1 MSISGAKT
9 AIVLAVSVVIGIA
22 AISLGLGMLDVS
34 TDTGSSDV
42 LSPAESQDAEQTP
55 QPAKIDKSRFKMA
68 PELVGIADYINTS
81 PEELQ
86 KAMEDKVVLY
96 DIWTYSCVNC
106 IRTLP
111 YITAWDD
118 RYSDQGLLIIGIH
131 SPEFEFEKELKNV
144 ERAVEKYGIVYPVV
158 LDNDM
163 ETWSAFENRYWPRKY
178 IADHEG
184 YIRYDHIGEGGYE
197 ESERVIQKLLAE
209 RSAALDI
216 QVAYAD
222 DTVNIPAFEHTGRT
236 TPEIYFGYKLA
247 LPSRNYL
254 ANSEG
259 FNPENIVSYMIPEKA
274 TQDKFHMVG
283 DWYNG
288 KDGMKLVSEEGGIFL
303 PYYAREVNIVASNLA
318 NLTIR
323 LDGEIIPSEH
333 AGSDV
338 IDGIVEVNDA
348 RLYNIIDSP
357 VAGVHYLEIITD
369 SPDFEIFTFT
379 FG

>member
-42 LSPAESQDAEQTP
+42 LSPAESQDTETP

-222 DTVNIPAFEHTGRT
+222 DTVDIPAFEHTGRT

-303 PYYAREVNIVASNLA
+303 PYYAREVNIVASNPA
-318 NLTIR
+318 NLIIR

-369 SPDFEIFTFT
+369 SPGFEIFTFT

>member
-42 LSPAESQDAEQTP
+42 LSPAESQDTETP

-222 DTVNIPAFEHTGRT
+222 DTVDIPAFEHTGRT

-303 PYYAREVNIVASNLA
+303 PYYAREVNIVASNPA
-318 NLTIR
+318 NLIIR

-357 VAGVHYLEIITD
+357 VAGVHYVEIITD
-369 SPDFEIFTFT
+369 SPGFEIFTFT

>member
-1 MSISGAKT
+1 MK
-9 AIVLAVSVVIGIA
+9 
-22 AISLGLGMLDVS
+22 
-34 TDTGSSDV
+34 
-42 LSPAESQDAEQTP
+42 
-55 QPAKIDKSRFKMA
+55 
-68 PELVGIADYINTS
+68 
-81 PEELQ
+81 
-86 KAMEDKVVLY
+86 
-96 DIWTYSCVNC
+96 
-106 IRTLP
+106 
-111 YITAWDD
+111 
-118 RYSDQGLLIIGIH
+118 H
-131 SPEFEFEKELKNV
+131 
-144 ERAVEKYGIVYPVV
+144 RAVEKYGIVYPVV

-222 DTVNIPAFEHTGRT
+222 DTVDIPAFEHTGRT

-259 FNPENIVSYMIPEKA
+259 FNPDNVVSYAIPKTV

-288 KDGMKLVSEEGGIFL
+288 KDGMKLVSEGGGILL
-303 PYYAREVNIVASNLA
+303 PYYAREVNIVASNPA
-318 NLTIR
+318 SLTIR
-323 LDGEIIPSEH
+323 IDGNIISPEH

-338 IDGIVEVNDA
+338 VDGIVEVNDA

-357 VAGVHYLEIITD
+357 VAGVHYVEIVTEGTG
-369 SPDFEIFTFT
+369 FEIFTFT

>member
-9 AIVLAVSVVIGIA
+9 AIVLAVSVVIGIS

-42 LSPAESQDAEQTP
+42 LSPAESQDTETP

-222 DTVNIPAFEHTGRT
+222 DTVDIPAFEHTGRT

-303 PYYAREVNIVASNLA
+303 PYYAREVNIVASNPA
-318 NLTIR
+318 NLIIR

-357 VAGVHYLEIITD
+357 VAGIHYVEIITD
-369 SPDFEIFTFT
+369 SPGFEIFTFT

>member
-9 AIVLAVSVVIGIA
+9 AIVLAVSVVVGIA
-22 AISLGLGMLDVS
+22 AISLGLGMLDVQ

-42 LSPAESQDAEQTP
+42 LSPAESQDTETP

-222 DTVNIPAFEHTGRT
+222 DTVDIPAFEHTGRT

-259 FNPENIVSYMIPEKA
+259 FNPDNVVSYAIPKTV

-288 KDGMKLVSEEGGIFL
+288 KDGMKLVSEGGGILL
-303 PYYAREVNIVASNLA
+303 PYYAREVNIVASNPA
-318 NLTIR
+318 SLTIR
-323 LDGEIIPSEH
+323 IDGNIISPEH

-338 IDGIVEVNDA
+338 VDGIVEVNDA

-357 VAGVHYLEIITD
+357 VAGVHYVEIVTEGTG
-369 SPDFEIFTFT
+369 FEIFTFT

>member
-9 AIVLAVSVVIGIA
+9 AIVLAVSVVVGIA

-42 LSPAESQDAEQTP
+42 LSPAESQDTETP

-222 DTVNIPAFEHTGRT
+222 DTVDIPAFEHTGRT

-259 FNPENIVSYMIPEKA
+259 FNPDNVVSYAIPKTV

-288 KDGMKLVSEEGGIFL
+288 KDGMKLVSEGGGILL
-303 PYYAREVNIVASNLA
+303 PYYAREVNIVASNPA
-318 NLTIR
+318 SLTIR
-323 LDGEIIPSEH
+323 IDGNIISPEH

-338 IDGIVEVNDA
+338 VDGIVEVNDA

-357 VAGVHYLEIITD
+357 VAGVHYVEIVTEGTG
-369 SPDFEIFTFT
+369 FEIFTFT

>member
-42 LSPAESQDAEQTP
+42 LSPAESQDTETP

-222 DTVNIPAFEHTGRT
+222 DTVDIPAFEHTGRT

-303 PYYAREVNIVASNLA
+303 PYYAREVNIVASNPA

-357 VAGVHYLEIITD
+357 VAGIHYLEIITD
-369 SPDFEIFTFT
+369 SPGFEIFTFT

>member
-42 LSPAESQDAEQTP
+42 LSPAESQDTETP

-222 DTVNIPAFEHTGRT
+222 DTVDIPAFEHTGRT
-236 TPEIYFGYKLA
+236 TPEIYFGYKAIIYISKADHVSISLSNTTGYTMPYFSTA
-247 LPSRNYL
+247 RSTFF
-254 ANSEG
+254 NSFSNSNSGEC
-259 FNPENIVSYMIPEKA
+259 IP
-274 TQDKFHMVG
+274 
-283 DWYNG
+283 
-288 KDGMKLVSEEGGIFL
+288 
-303 PYYAREVNIVASNLA
+303 
-318 NLTIR
+318 
-323 LDGEIIPSEH
+323 IIS
-333 AGSDV
+333 
-338 IDGIVEVNDA
+338 
-348 RLYNIIDSP
+348 SP
-357 VAGVHYLEIITD
+357 
-369 SPDFEIFTFT
+369 
-379 FG
+379 

>member
-42 LSPAESQDAEQTP
+42 LSPAESQDTETP

-222 DTVNIPAFEHTGRT
+222 DTVDIPAFEHTGRT

-303 PYYAREVNIVASNLA
+303 PYYAREVNIVASNPA
-318 NLTIR
+318 NLIIR

-357 VAGVHYLEIITD
+357 VAGIHYVEIITD
-369 SPDFEIFTFT
+369 SPGFEIFTFT

>member
-42 LSPAESQDAEQTP
+42 LSPAESQDTETP

-222 DTVNIPAFEHTGRT
+222 DTVDIPAFEHTGRT

-303 PYYAREVNIVASNLA
+303 PYYAREVNIVAHDLMFIA
-318 NLTIR
+318 RICCK
-323 LDGEIIPSEH
+323 IYVVF
-333 AGSDV
+333 SDPQ
-338 IDGIVEVNDA
+338 G
-348 RLYNIIDSP
+348 L
-357 VAGVHYLEIITD
+357 
-369 SPDFEIFTFT
+369 
-379 FG
+379 